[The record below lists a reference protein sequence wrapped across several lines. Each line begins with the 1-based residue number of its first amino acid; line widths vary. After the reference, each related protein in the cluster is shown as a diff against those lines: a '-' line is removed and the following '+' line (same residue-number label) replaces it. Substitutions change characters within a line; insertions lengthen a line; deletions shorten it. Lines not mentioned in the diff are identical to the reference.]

1 MEKVFAKDRNDW
13 RNWLKQNHA
22 TAKEIRLVY
31 YKLSTKKPSITYE
44 ESVEEALC
52 FGWIDG
58 VRNGIDEESYML
70 RFTPRKPKSMWSV
83 VNKERVEK
91 LIAAVKMTEA
101 GLKLVEI
108 AKQNGQWDAA
118 YQLKAKQE
126 IPKDLD
132 DALEANEAAL
142 IFFRSLSNTNQ
153 FTYIRQLEKLKSPAL
168 RAERLQRII
177 ALCER
182 NLKPYADG
190 KKVLSDSIKL

>member
-1 MEKVFAKDRNDW
+1 MEKVYAKDRNEW
-13 RNWLKQNHA
+13 RNWLEKNHA
-22 TAKEIRLVY
+22 SATEIYLVF
-31 YKLSTKKPSITYE
+31 YKLNTKKPTVTYE

-58 VRNGIDEESYML
+58 IRKGIDEETYMN
-70 RFTPRKPKSMWSV
+70 RFTPRKPKSMWSAI
-83 VNKERVEK
+83 NTERVEK
-91 LIAAVKMTEA
+91 MISAGKMTEV

-153 FTYIRQLEKLKSPAL
+153 FTYIRQLEKIKSPEL
-168 RAERLQRII
+168 RAERLTRII
-177 ALCER
+177 KLCER
-182 NLKPYADG
+182 ELKPYADG
-190 KKVLSDSIKL
+190 KKVLSDSVKL

>member
-1 MEKVFAKDRNDW
+1 MEKVFAKDRHEW
-13 RNWLKQNHA
+13 RQWLEKNHDKA
-22 TAKEIRLVY
+22 SEIYLVF
-31 YKLSTKKPSITYE
+31 YKLSTKKPTVTYE

-58 VRNGIDEESYML
+58 VRKGIDDETYMN

-83 VNKERVEK
+83 INKDRVEK
-91 LIAAVKMTEA
+91 LIAQGKMTEA
-101 GLKLVEI
+101 GMKLVEI

-182 NLKPYADG
+182 ELKPYADG

>member
-1 MEKVFAKDRNDW
+1 MEKVYAKDREAW
-13 RNWLKQNHA
+13 RNWLAGNHE
-22 TAKEIRLVY
+22 TAKEIYLVY
-31 YKLSTKKPSITYE
+31 YKLNTKKPTVTYE

-58 VRNGIDEESYML
+58 VRKGLDEESYMN

-83 VNKERVEK
+83 INRDRVEK
-91 LIAAVKMTEA
+91 LIAAGKMTEA
-101 GLKLVEI
+101 GMKPVEL

-126 IPKDLD
+126 IPQDLD

-153 FTYIRQLEKLKSPAL
+153 FTYIRQLEKIKSPAL

-182 NLKPYADG
+182 EIKPYADG
-190 KKVLSDSIKL
+190 KKALSNSIKL

>member
-1 MEKVFAKDRNDW
+1 MEKVFAKDRQEW
-13 RNWLKQNHA
+13 RKWLEENYDKA
-22 TAKEIRLVY
+22 SEIYLVF
-31 YKLSTKKPSITYE
+31 YKLSTKKPTVTYE

-58 VRNGIDEESYML
+58 VRKGIDEETYMN

-83 VNKERVEK
+83 VNTERVEK
-91 LIAAVKMTEA
+91 LMAAGKMTEA

-142 IFFRSLSNTNQ
+142 IFFRSLSNSNQ
-153 FTYIRQLEKLKSPAL
+153 FTYIRQLEKIKSPAL
-168 RAERLQRII
+168 RAERLERII

-182 NLKPYADG
+182 ELKPYADG

>member
-1 MEKVFAKDRNDW
+1 MEKVYAKNRREW
-13 RNWLKQNHA
+13 RSWLEKNYE

-31 YKLSTKKPSITYE
+31 YKLSTKKPTITYE

-58 VRNGIDEESYML
+58 VRNGIDEESYMM

-91 LIAAVKMTEA
+91 LVAEGKMTGA
-101 GLKLVEI
+101 GLKLVEL

-118 YQLKAKQE
+118 YQLSAKQE

-142 IFFRSLSNTNQ
+142 IFFKSLSNTNQ
-153 FTYIRQLEKLKSPAL
+153 FTYIRQLEKIKSPEL

-177 ALCER
+177 RLCEHE
-182 NLKPYADG
+182 LKPYADG
-190 KKVLSDSIKL
+190 KKALSDSIKL

>member
-1 MEKVFAKDRNDW
+1 MEKVFAKDRQEW
-13 RNWLKQNHA
+13 RKWLEENHTKA
-22 TAKEIRLVY
+22 SEIYLVF
-31 YKLSTKKPSITYE
+31 YKLSTKKPTVTYE

-58 VRNGIDEESYML
+58 VRKGIDEETYMN

-83 VNKERVEK
+83 VNTERVEK
-91 LIAAVKMTEA
+91 LMAAGKMTDA
-101 GLKLVEI
+101 GMKLVEV

-142 IFFRSLSNTNQ
+142 IFFKSLSNTNQ
-153 FTYIRQLEKLKSPAL
+153 FTYIRQLEKIKNPEL

-182 NLKPYADG
+182 ELKPYADG
-190 KKVLSDSIKL
+190 KKALSDSIKL

>member
-1 MEKVFAKDRNDW
+1 MEKVFAKNRQEW
-13 RNWLKQNHA
+13 RNWLEKNHDKA
-22 TAKEIRLVY
+22 TEIYLVY
-31 YKLSTKKPSITYE
+31 YKLSTKKPTVTYE

-58 VRNGIDEESYML
+58 VRKGVDEETYMN

-83 VNKERVEK
+83 VNRERVEK
-91 LIAAVKMTEA
+91 LIAEGKMTAA
-101 GLKLVEI
+101 GLKLVEL

-118 YQLKAKQE
+118 YQLSAKQE

-142 IFFRSLSNTNQ
+142 IFFKSLSNTNQ
-153 FTYIRQLEKLKSPAL
+153 FTYIRQLEKIKSAEL
-168 RAERLQRII
+168 RAERLQRIV

-182 NLKPYADG
+182 ELKPYADG
-190 KKVLSDSIKL
+190 KKALSDSIK

>member
-1 MEKVFAKDRNDW
+1 MEKVYAKNRDEW
-13 RNWLKQNHA
+13 RRWLEKNYSNSS
-22 TAKEIRLVY
+22 EIYLVF
-31 YKLSTKKPSITYE
+31 YKLSTKKPTVTYE
-44 ESVEEALC
+44 EAVEEALC

-58 VRNGIDEESYML
+58 IRKGLDEETYMN

-83 VNKERVEK
+83 VNRERVAK
-91 LIAAVKMTEA
+91 LLAEGKMTEA

-118 YQLKAKQE
+118 YHLKAKQE

-153 FTYIRQLEKLKSPAL
+153 FVYIRQLEKIKSPVL

-182 NLKPYADG
+182 ELKPFADG

>member
-1 MEKVFAKDRNDW
+1 MEKIFAKDRNEW
-13 RNWLKQNHA
+13 RRWLEQNHE

-83 VNKERVEK
+83 VNQERVAK
-91 LIAAVKMTEA
+91 LMAAGKMTDA

-118 YQLKAKQE
+118 YQLSAKQE

-132 DALEANEAAL
+132 DALEA
-142 IFFRSLSNTNQ
+142 
-153 FTYIRQLEKLKSPAL
+153 
-168 RAERLQRII
+168 
-177 ALCER
+177 
-182 NLKPYADG
+182 
-190 KKVLSDSIKL
+190 

>member
-1 MEKVFAKDRNDW
+1 MEKIFAKNREEW
-13 RNWLKQNHA
+13 RNWLEQNHE

-58 VRNGIDEESYML
+58 VRNGIDEESYMM

-83 VNKERVEK
+83 VNKERVAK
-91 LIAAVKMTEA
+91 LITEGKMTEA
-101 GLKLVEI
+101 GMKLVEI

-118 YQLKAKQE
+118 YQLSAKQE
-126 IPKDLD
+126 IPKNLD

-142 IFFRSLSNTNQ
+142 IFFKSLSNTNQ
-153 FTYIRQLEKLKSPAL
+153 FSYIRQLEKIKSPAL
-168 RAERLQRII
+168 RAEKLARII
-177 ALCER
+177 KLCE
-182 NLKPYADG
+182 NGLKPFADG
-190 KKVLSDSIKL
+190 KKALSDSIKL

>member
-1 MEKVFAKDRNDW
+1 MEKIYAKDRLEW
-13 RNWLKQNHA
+13 RSWLEQNHE

-58 VRNGIDEESYML
+58 VRNGIDGESYMM
-70 RFTPRKPKSMWSV
+70 RFSPRKPKSMWSV
-83 VNKERVEK
+83 TNKDRVEK
-91 LIAAVKMTEA
+91 LIAEGKMTEA
-101 GLKLVEI
+101 GLKLVDL
-108 AKQNGQWDAA
+108 AKQNGQWGAA

-126 IPKDLD
+126 IPQDLD

-182 NLKPYADG
+182 ELKPYADG
-190 KKVLSDSIKL
+190 KKVLSDSIQL

>member
-1 MEKVFAKDRNDW
+1 MEKIYAQNRQEW
-13 RNWLKQNHA
+13 RNWLEQNHE
-22 TAKEIRLVY
+22 TAREIRLVY

-58 VRNGIDEESYML
+58 ISNGLDEESYMM
-70 RFTPRKPKSMWSV
+70 RFSPRKPKSMWSV
-83 VNKERVEK
+83 INKERVEK
-91 LIAAVKMTEA
+91 LMAEGKMTEA
-101 GLKLVEI
+101 GQKLVEI
-108 AKQNGQWDAA
+108 AKQNGQWEAA
-118 YQLKAKQE
+118 YKLSAKQE

-153 FTYIRQLEKLKSPAL
+153 FIYIRQLEKIKNPAL
-168 RAERLQRII
+168 RAERLQRIV

-182 NLKPYADG
+182 ELKPFADG

>member
-1 MEKVFAKDRNDW
+1 MEKVFAKDRQEW
-13 RNWLKQNHA
+13 RNWLEQNHD
-22 TAKEIRLVY
+22 KYSEIYLVF
-31 YKLSTKKPSITYE
+31 YKLSTKKPTVTYE
-44 ESVEEALC
+44 EAVEEALC

-58 VRNGIDEESYML
+58 VRKGIDEETYMN

-83 VNKERVEK
+83 VNKDRVAR
-91 LIAAVKMTEA
+91 LISKGKMTEA

-118 YQLKAKQE
+118 YKLSAKQE

-153 FTYIRQLEKLKSPAL
+153 FTYIRQLEKIKNPEL

-177 ALCER
+177 ALCEKE
-182 NLKPYADG
+182 LKPYADG

>member
-1 MEKVFAKDRNDW
+1 MEKVFAKDRQEW
-13 RNWLKQNHA
+13 RKWLEENYDKA
-22 TAKEIRLVY
+22 SEIYLVF
-31 YKLSTKKPSITYE
+31 YKLSTKKPTVTYE

-58 VRNGIDEESYML
+58 VRKGIDEETYMN

-83 VNKERVEK
+83 VNTARVQK
-91 LIAAVKMTEA
+91 LTAAGKMTDA
-101 GLKLVEI
+101 GMKLVEL

-142 IFFRSLSNTNQ
+142 IFFKSLSNTNQ
-153 FTYIRQLEKLKSPAL
+153 FTYIRQLEKIKSPAL
-168 RAERLQRII
+168 RAERLERII
-177 ALCER
+177 KLCEKE
-182 NLKPYADG
+182 LKPYADG
-190 KKVLSDSIKL
+190 KKALSDSIKL

>member
-1 MEKVFAKDRNDW
+1 MEKVFAKDRQEW
-13 RNWLKQNHA
+13 REWLEKNHDK
-22 TAKEIRLVY
+22 TAEIYLVF
-31 YKLSTKKPSITYE
+31 YKLNTKKPTVTYE
-44 ESVEEALC
+44 EAVEEALC

-58 VRNGIDEESYML
+58 VRKGIDEETYIN
-70 RFTPRKPKSMWSV
+70 RFTPRKSKSMWSV
-83 VNKERVEK
+83 VNTERVKK
-91 LIAAVKMTEA
+91 LIAEKRMTEA

-132 DALEANEAAL
+132 EALEANEAAL
-142 IFFRSLSNTNQ
+142 IFFKSLSNTNQ
-153 FTYIRQLEKLKSPAL
+153 FTYIRQLEKIKSPAL

-182 NLKPYADG
+182 EIKPYADG
-190 KKVLSDSIKL
+190 KKALSDSIKL

>member
-1 MEKVFAKDRNDW
+1 MEKIYAKDRNEW
-13 RNWLKQNHA
+13 RHWLAQNYA

-58 VRNGIDEESYML
+58 VRNGIDEESYMM
-70 RFTPRKPKSMWSV
+70 RFSPRKPKSMWSV
-83 VNKERVEK
+83 INKERVEK
-91 LIAAVKMTEA
+91 LIAAGKMTEA

-108 AKQNGQWDAA
+108 AKQNGQWEAA

-126 IPKDLD
+126 IPQDLD

-153 FTYIRQLEKLKSPAL
+153 FSYIRQLEKLKSPTL
-168 RAERLQRII
+168 RAERLQRIV

-182 NLKPYADG
+182 GLKPYADG
-190 KKVLSDSIKL
+190 KKALSDSIQL

>member
-1 MEKVFAKDRNDW
+1 MEKIFAKNRQEW
-13 RNWLKQNHA
+13 RNWLEQNHE

-31 YKLSTKKPSITYE
+31 YKLSTKKPTITYE

-58 VRNGIDEESYML
+58 IRHGINEESYMT

-83 VNKERVEK
+83 VNQERIEK
-91 LIAAVKMTEA
+91 LIAAGKMTEA

-108 AKQNGQWDAA
+108 AKQNGQWEAA
-118 YQLKAKQE
+118 YHLKAKQE

-153 FTYIRQLEKLKSPAL
+153 FIYIRQLEKIKNPAL

-182 NLKPYADG
+182 ELKPFADG
-190 KKVLSDSIKL
+190 KKALSDSIKL